1 MKFFSRMLISLC
13 IIALL
18 NVVTAIKADAG
29 EYIGNYCWN
38 FTMTVDGLP
47 ASGTIQLGVNHIGGG
62 HYLCSGIITVTD
74 PLSLQVAAFGNVE
87 LLENEIRVT
96 LSNQGKKFDDYGN
109 YTVGIDMNTIILDPN
124 TLNGTSEGIG
134 IYYDGIEL
142 SEGIVTYTSC
152 P

>member
-29 EYIGNYCWN
+29 EYIGDYCWN

-47 ASGTIQLGVNHIGGG
+47 ASGTIQLGINHMGGG
-62 HYLCSGIITVTD
+62 HYLCSGIITATD
-74 PLSLQVAAFGNVE
+74 PFFLQVTAFGNVE
-87 LLENEIRVT
+87 FIENEIRIT
-96 LSNQGKKFDDYGN
+96 LSVQGKRFDDQGN
-109 YTVGIDMNTIILDPN
+109 YTVGNDMDTIILDPY
-124 TLNGTSEGIG
+124 TLNGVLEGIG
-134 IYYDGIEL
+134 IYHDAIEL
-142 SEGIVTYTSC
+142 SEGTVTYTSC

>member
-29 EYIGNYCWN
+29 EYLGDYCWN
-38 FTMTVDGLP
+38 ATMTVDGTP
-47 ASGTIQLGVNHIGGG
+47 VSWTIQLGINHMGGG
-62 HYLCSGIITVTD
+62 HCLCSGIITVTD
-74 PLSLQVAAFGNVE
+74 PFSLQVTAFGNVE

-96 LSNQGKKFDDYGN
+96 LSYQGKKFDDHGN
-109 YTVGIDMNTIILDPN
+109 YTVGNDMDTIILDPY
-124 TLNGTSEGIG
+124 TLNGVIEGIG
-134 IYYDGIEL
+134 IYDDGAEL
-142 SEGIVTYTSC
+142 SEGTVTYTSC